1 MPGETPERPQSYQL
15 WEFRERLVNNHKYGI
30 TKAIVPLFHDQIE
43 KAVHPSYRT
52 RRVLRQLGRLSDH
65 RTILVHCE

>member
-1 MPGETPERPQSYQL
+1 MLGETPERLQSYQL
-15 WEFRERLVNNHKYGI
+15 WGCRERIVNCHKDVI

-52 RRVLRQLGRLSDH
+52 RRILRRRGRLGD
-65 RTILVHCE
+65 RCTILLDCE